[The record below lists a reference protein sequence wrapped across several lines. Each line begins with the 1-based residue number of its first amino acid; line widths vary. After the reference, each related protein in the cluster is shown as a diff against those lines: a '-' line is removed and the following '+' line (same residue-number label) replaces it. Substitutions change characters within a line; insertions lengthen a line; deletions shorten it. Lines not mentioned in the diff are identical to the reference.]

1 MRAGLRG
8 RKGVWVAEKGTEL
21 RGQNEGNVVL
31 VVILTGRTDL
41 QAGERVVQT
50 GVAPGS
56 GCLGVHR
63 ASTIY

>member
-1 MRAGLRG
+1 MR
-8 RKGVWVAEKGTEL
+8 VAEKGTEL
-21 RGQNEGNVVL
+21 RGQHEGNVVL
-31 VVILTGRTDL
+31 VVTLTGRTDL